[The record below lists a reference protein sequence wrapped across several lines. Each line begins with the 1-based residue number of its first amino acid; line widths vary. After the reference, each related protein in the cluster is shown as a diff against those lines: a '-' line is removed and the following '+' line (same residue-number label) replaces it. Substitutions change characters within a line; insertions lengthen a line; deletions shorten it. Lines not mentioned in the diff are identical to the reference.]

1 MKTDLQ
7 QLIETAKLLCEKLE
21 QAAKEEQEFCKD
33 LENEFEVMSWQVF
46 RMTEELRLI
55 REYKE
60 NVG

>member
-7 QLIETAKLLCEKLE
+7 NLIDTAKALCEKLE
-21 QAAKEEQEFCKD
+21 QAAKEEQQFCQD